1 MIITNNKKTHK
12 KNNLL
17 SIILIIVISFCI
29 WFIISF
35 NKAKISP
42 VEEVSLF
49 LIHSTQP
56 VQKIIN
62 SPIKGFFDLFSFFKI
77 RKDYYLLKE
86 KEILFTQDIA
96 KIEEL
101 KNENNLLLNALN
113 NKEKETNYLVAK
125 ALKTGTDKYTF
136 LINKGKNHNV
146 KLSTNVVIQDN
157 ILVGK
162 VIEVYKNSSLI
173 ESIYSPNISIGVIN
187 TFNNQVGLLKKDSL
201 GNLKITL
208 YSEDEY
214 FKQGDI
220 IKTSLENSDYI
231 QGLLIGKVKD
241 IKIESTYQNILI
253 EPFFNFSSLS
263 NVLLIME

>member
-1 MIITNNKKTHK
+1 MIFS
-12 KNNLL
+12 L
-17 SIILIIVISFCI
+17 

-35 NKAKISP
+35 KKAKLSSL
-42 VEEVSLF
+42 EEASLF
-49 LIHSTQP
+49 LVNTTQP
-56 VQKIIN
+56 IQKIIN
-62 SPIKGFFDLFSFFKI
+62 SPIKAFSDLFSFFHI
-77 RKDYYLLKE
+77 RKNYYLLKE
-86 KEILFTQDIA
+86 KEILFTQDVA

-101 KNENNLLLNALN
+101 KNENDLLLNTLN
-113 NKEKETNYLVAK
+113 IKKSDTNYLFAK

-157 ILVGK
+157 ILIGK
-162 VIEVYKNSSLI
+162 VIEVYKNSALV

-201 GNLKITL
+201 GNLIITL

-220 IKTSLENSDYI
+220 IKTSLENTDFV
-231 QGLLIGKVKD
+231 QGLLIGKVSQ
-241 IKIESTYQNILI
+241 IKIESTYQNIII
-253 EPFFNFSSLS
+253 EPFFKFANLS
-263 NVLLIME
+263 NVMLIIE